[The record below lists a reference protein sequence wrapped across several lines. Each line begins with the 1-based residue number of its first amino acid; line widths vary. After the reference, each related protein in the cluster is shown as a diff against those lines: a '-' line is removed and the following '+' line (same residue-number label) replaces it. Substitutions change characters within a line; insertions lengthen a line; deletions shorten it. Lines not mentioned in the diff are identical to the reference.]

1 MHSSR
6 WLGILIGKTMVSLNL
21 QVITLF
27 LLILE
32 NLADLHENA
41 CVGIVFLI
49 EVRNDVAIAVFFYL
63 LVF

>member
-1 MHSSR
+1 
-6 WLGILIGKTMVSLNL
+6 MVSLNL